1 MIVTPHVEVDLV
13 NANVHLHDDA
23 PPPALGEKVRYRPMH
38 VCPVVNLTD
47 ALVGTRAGVVE
58 EVFEVAARGRTW

>member
-1 MIVTPHVEVDLV
+1 M
-13 NANVHLHDDA
+13 VHLDDGA
-23 PPPALGEKVRYRPMH
+23 RPPALGEKVRYRPMH

-47 ALVGTRAGVVE
+47 TLIGTRDGVVE